1 MVWEI
6 LTCVSVSVSEP
17 NTILFCSHW
26 SGVCRITGAVSSGKS
41 PTPLPFLDV
50 LSISVKVTEFHMVS
64 WTLFTDSVVSPSIAR
79 TPLRPSH
86 HDWASKW
93 RTLSGVL
100 SLWFHYRS
108 ACHTEPALPPVEP
121 LLHLPRPPPPPHRHP
136 TPRPQPP
143 IPTFPPRPPS
153 LPGQPLFRLPLLPP
167 LTRPRPSWL
176 LLASPRQ
183 ARARELNEQRCYYL
197 LGGWGAFA
205 LRNKC
210 HRWLL
215 LEVCDEPILFIT
227 GGITTTLP

>member
-1 MVWEI
+1 MWFGRFWRVCQFQS
-6 LTCVSVSVSEP
+6 LSQTR
-17 NTILFCSHW
+17 FCSVHIDTECVELQVRW
-26 SGVCRITGAVSSGKS
+26 AVVN
-41 PTPLPFLDV
+41 PPPPLPFLDV

-86 HDWASKW
+86 YDWASKW

-121 LLHLPRPPPPPHRHP
+121 LLHLPRPPTP
-136 TPRPQPP
+136 TPPCAPSHPSR
-143 IPTFPPRPPS
+143 PS
-153 LPGQPLFRLPLLPP
+153 LPLPLPPGQPLFRLPLLPP

-183 ARARELNEQRCYYL
+183 ARARELSEQRCYYL
-197 LGGWGAFA
+197 LGGFA

-210 HRWLL
+210 HWWLL
-215 LEVCDEPILFIT
+215 LEVCDEAILITT